1 MITSSLI
8 ALGASRCAALRHA
21 FLCSTSYP
29 VTSKSLAS
37 SIALALGLSVLGG
50 CASAPLPPEGDAG
63 HERAI
68 TAEAGTETEVRR
80 GDTTLYTALGGKP
93 VIDDVVNDFLYR
105 IADDERIRHFFVNTD
120 IDHFLDTFATQLC
133 DISNGP
139 CDYQGPSMA
148 RAHQHMGLTEVH
160 FNAIVEHLRAAL
172 IEKGVSAG
180 PRNQLLGRLARLHD
194 AVMLRQP

>member
-1 MITSSLI
+1 MTTSSLI

-21 FLCSTSYP
+21 VLRGTSYP
-29 VTSKSLAS
+29 VTSKSLALY
-37 SIALALGLSVLGG
+37 IALALGFSVLGG
-50 CASAPLPPEGDAG
+50 CAHTPPPPEGDAG
-63 HERAI
+63 QERAI
-68 TAEAGTETEVRR
+68 TAEAETEIRR
-80 GDTTLYTALGGKP
+80 ADTTLYTALGGKP

-120 IDHFLDTFATQLC
+120 IDHFQVTFATQLC

>member
-1 MITSSLI
+1 M
-8 ALGASRCAALRHA
+8 
-21 FLCSTSYP
+21 
-29 VTSKSLAS
+29 
-37 SIALALGLSVLGG
+37 ALAIGLSVLGG
-50 CASAPLPPEGDAG
+50 CANATSPHKVDAR

-68 TAEAGTETEVRR
+68 TAEAGTEAEVRR

-120 IDHFLDTFATQLC
+120 IDHFQVTFATQLC

-160 FNAIVEHLRAAL
+160 FNAMVEHLRAAL
-172 IEKGVSAG
+172 IEQGVSAG